1 MATVGKAAMSHQ
13 NPETTEQAPP
23 RESKLYL
30 AFHYRRS
37 PFFDAT
43 QRYGCEAYDIYN
55 HMFLPSSYGR
65 SDIDEYWHLL
75 EHVTLWD
82 VGVERVVEISGPD
95 AEAFTDQLTCRDL
108 QECAVGQGKYAPLI
122 DEEGGIVNDPVL
134 LRVEADR
141 FWLCLADS
149 DAGLWAR
156 GIKTGTDYDVEIDE
170 PDVHP
175 VQIQGPKSQPLME
188 DLLGPEISELEYY
201 WCGEAEVDGEIPV
214 VVSRTGWT
222 GEVGY
227 EVYLR
232 DSQYGDQL
240 WERIMEVGEP
250 YNIRPTPPSTIR
262 RVEAGIFNWG
272 SDMDLENNPF
282 QISGMERLVEFTGR
296 DYIGRAAL
304 ERIEATGVDRK
315 LVGVEIEGEIETWNT
330 VAWPASHDGREVGHA
345 TATTWS
351 PRLEQGLGYVW
362 VPIELADPGHSLE
375 LEEPTGETHAATT
388 TTLPFYDPEK
398 AVPKGETS

>member
-1 MATVGKAAMSHQ
+1 MSHQ
-13 NPETTEQAPP
+13 TPPETDQAEP
-23 RESKLYL
+23 RKSNLYL
-30 AFHYRRS
+30 AVHYRRS

-43 QRYGCEAYDIYN
+43 HRYGCEAYDVYN

-65 SDIDEYWHLL
+65 DQIDDYWHLV
-75 EHVTLWD
+75 EEVALWD

-108 QECAVGQGKYAPLI
+108 QQCAVGQGKYAPLI
-122 DEEGGIVNDPVL
+122 GEDGGIINDPVL
-134 LRVEADR
+134 LRVEEDR

-156 GIKTGTDYDVEIDE
+156 GIKTGTDYDVVIDE

-175 VQIQGPKSQPLME
+175 VQIQGPSSKPLME
-188 DLLGPEISELEYY
+188 DLLGPEIANLDYY
-201 WCGEAEVDGEIPV
+201 WCDEAMVDDEIPV

-232 DSQYGDQL
+232 DSRYGDQL

-250 YNIRPTPPSTIR
+250 YDIRPQPPSTIR

-272 SDMDLENNPF
+272 SDMDHNDNPF

-296 DYIGRAAL
+296 DYVGRDAL
-304 ERIEATGVDRK
+304 ERIDEAGVDRK
-315 LVGVEIEGEIETWNT
+315 LVGVEIDGEIETWNT
-330 VAWPASHDGREVGHA
+330 RPWPASHEGERVGEA
-345 TATTWS
+345 PTTTWS
-351 PRLEQGLGYVW
+351 PRLDQSIGYVW
-362 VPIELADPGHSLE
+362 VPIELADSGTPLE
-375 LEEPTGETHAATT
+375 LETPTGETHRARTT
-388 TTLPFYDPEK
+388 SLPFYDPEK
-398 AVPKGETS
+398 AVPKGEAN